1 MARYKV
7 YLTVHFEAEVEA
19 DSLEAAEAIGNVMD
33 YDQMDSYDESDFRV
47 EEIEEEDYEPDVSEA
62 QEWHDFDPDC

>member
-33 YDQMDSYDESDFRV
+33 YDQMCAYDESDFRV
-47 EEIEEEDYEPDVSEA
+47 ETVE
-62 QEWHDFDPDC
+62 